1 MSEYILIH
9 NKEQLDAYSVML
21 KPTSKI
27 TTEQL
32 PNWKN
37 FTAVGSIFSVY
48 IREVKSKKDGN
59 IYRFLCGKCRFGT
72 EKLTI
77 EEQKMLFDG
86 EKFAEVQLTIEE
98 AKQVFEGVKV
108 FEFQFKCSAPY
119 GEKQIQY
126 LNLVVKT
133 KN

>member
-9 NKEQLDAYSVML
+9 NKEQLDGYSVML

-37 FTAVGSIFSVY
+37 FTADAEIISVY
-48 IREVKSKKDGN
+48 IREVKSRKDGN
-59 IYRFLCGKCRFGT
+59 IYRFLCGKCRFRT
-72 EKLTI
+72 EQLTI
-77 EEQKMLFDG
+77 EEQNMLFDG
-86 EKFAEVQLTIEE
+86 EKLAEVQLTIDD
-98 AKQVFEGVKV
+98 AKGVLSGIKS
-108 FEFQFKCSAPY
+108 FPIQFKCSAPY

-133 KN
+133 